1 MNMEQEIIKAAT
13 GIATTAVNKGVGKLT
28 DLFFSKKI
36 LQQKRLETLSTTQDQ
51 KDAELIQQG
60 LAEFRDERF
69 ILIEEQIGNPTS
81 PLGLILAQNNQNQ
94 SENLGECLS
103 KAYEHLSEKADEE
116 ISDEQISETFFN
128 KWMNY
133 GKEVSEDELQDLWGN
148 ILSEEISQPNSI
160 NYLVLNTFSMMNKNH
175 LLNFTNLSK
184 YIIHEKLFVVD
195 GQTLKSSINFP
206 DITENDLEELVD
218 FGLIESLHNMNGMSA
233 PSNPIIIN
241 GRNYQWYKRSPNQP
255 FLICFESS
263 KEFNLQLFKL
273 TSVGYKLLKIAEKNM
288 SIETIY
294 SDFFKYLLSLEQFKS
309 IENIELYKIQSNSL
323 ELQLSINR
331 DEKTSP

>member
-241 GRNYQWYKRSPNQP
+241 GRNCQWYRRSVNQP
-255 FLICFESS
+255 FLICFKSS